1 LWLLLAALA
10 IIEEKIHTADKNQG
24 NIMTKR
30 PCGPNA
36 SNIVLFVWN
45 CWLKLPE
52 SVICSNPLMTG
63 KKSNNRPASM
73 AAMCENPARIV
84 DL

>member
-1 LWLLLAALA
+1 
-10 IIEEKIHTADKNQG
+10 
-24 NIMTKR
+24 
-30 PCGPNA
+30 
-36 SNIVLFVWN
+36 V
-45 CWLKLPE
+45 KLPE
-52 SVICSNPLMTG
+52 SVICSKSLMTG